1 MAWPTLSSTYNSVW
15 VRMLRIW
22 RCLFFFCSVDKAKNA
37 KTFVIFTSPP
47 LEHWASNY
55 QVFSRMNWLCL
66 RFKTES
72 IEDQLW
78 GLSYPIQIT
87 FMKNEEKGK
96 QKCGAVEANF
106 DLLQNTI
113 MVGKGILVEAGRK
126 PSLWSRRLLPIL
138 GVINKVGPGG
148 QLLWRFGSRLFY

>member
-22 RCLFFFCSVDKAKNA
+22 RCLFFFCSVDKAKYA

-47 LEHWASNY
+47 LEHWASNH
-55 QVFSRMNWLCL
+55 QVFSRMNWCWLCL

-113 MVGKGILVEAGRK
+113 MVRK
-126 PSLWSRRLLPIL
+126 KWLWPAFS
-138 GVINKVGPGG
+138 
-148 QLLWRFGSRLFY
+148 SRLAGSLHFGADDYFQFLE

>member
-22 RCLFFFCSVDKAKNA
+22 RCLFFSVQLIKQNMQKLLWS
-37 KTFVIFTSPP
+37 SPHHRWNTELP
-47 LEHWASNY
+47 I
-55 QVFSRMNWLCL
+55 VKFFSRMNWCWLCL

-106 DLLQNTI
+106 DLLQNTT
-113 MVGKGILVEAGRK
+113 MVRK
-126 PSLWSRRLLPIL
+126 KWLWQAFL
-138 GVINKVGPGG
+138 
-148 QLLWRFGSRLFY
+148 SRLAGSLHFGADDYFQFLE